1 LSSPN
6 NPAFINN
13 QFNINTISPSI
24 LNWFDTNN
32 KNLDN
37 INMTKNIITLKINNT
52 NGTIIIPKKI
62 RDSLNFNSIL
72 LAEVVNNELV
82 IRSTK
87 NDLEKVFGSVKP
99 LKAKYTDSQIKE
111 MIRKEQTARLI
122 SESN

>member
-1 LSSPN
+1 
-6 NPAFINN
+6 
-13 QFNINTISPSI
+13 
-24 LNWFDTNN
+24 
-32 KNLDN
+32 
-37 INMTKNIITLKINNT
+37 MTKNIITLKINNT